1 MWNYVVLLRVFL
13 QKEIFVSASLVRLT
27 NNLEFFQF
35 SKLFKSC
42 IRNIIE
48 IKLNVGRKVRIFFL
62 QFIYTC
68 KSQQRVVHR
77 GEEKVA
83 RFSIVGGYFWYNF
96 LIGFTFYRKLAF
108 CLRIYDEMFYEAKFL
123 ALSFPVNYA
132 QRCSPQ
138 FLLASSPS
146 NSSKLFQSF
155 CFSDRKWI
163 ARDFDFLKEQDTPF
177 VPFKII

>member
-1 MWNYVVLLRVFL
+1 MWNYVVLLRVLL
-13 QKEIFVSASLVRLT
+13 QKGIFVSASLVRLT

-35 SKLFKSC
+35 SKLFKNC

-48 IKLNVGRKVRIFFL
+48 IKLNVGRKVRIFF
-62 QFIYTC
+62 FTIYIYIY

-83 RFSIVGGYFWYNF
+83 RFSIVGGYFWYDF

-108 CLRIYDEMFYEAKFL
+108 CLRIYDEMFYEAKFP

-146 NSSKLFQSF
+146 NSSKLF
-155 CFSDRKWI
+155 
-163 ARDFDFLKEQDTPF
+163 
-177 VPFKII
+177 